1 MPFLS
6 ITKLGENAANALA
19 AARSEKPFISV
30 EDLKKRG
37 KVSSAVIEEMQKM
50 GTLAGLSQSN
60 QLSLFDDQQERKA
73 ETGEVIADLNHSLGV
88 KAFVRASRLL
98 EKKK

>member
-1 MPFLS
+1 MQLFDENWEEGDAVRLLG
-6 ITKLGENAANALA
+6 ITV
-19 AARSEKPFISV
+19 SDFV
-30 EDLKKRG
+30 EDSYVLH
-37 KVSSAVIEEMQKM
+37 
-50 GTLAGLSQSN
+50 